1 MVNLGLDFGSTYTMV
16 SIFENGEPKTVQPNN
31 LTFNYPSIV
40 CYDEGKKKYFFGTSA
55 REKLGKRGVVG
66 FRGFKML
73 LNHQM
78 SEEKLRE
85 RNYTGENTP
94 EHITELFLHYVISN
108 TLKKL
113 NEDKVDLL
121 VIGAPECWFQSLQ
134 TIDARGTL
142 RDICL
147 GFSDIVCR
155 VELRS
160 EPTDAAAFC
169 VWNYEKKN
177 GQNFDGSIL
186 VVDYGGGTLDT
197 ALVSVAHTGD
207 KIQIKP
213 EMLSGIGENK
223 DKEIGR
229 AGIAYQEAVVR
240 KAVSQA
246 LEISEAEVEANADFD
261 KAVKSFEDVLV
272 SDSDFV
278 DEIFED
284 YAAVPDQLG
293 EESFTTVLFEGEEIP
308 IDFGQMK
315 AAYNETIYDSLQ
327 RVLDESTAE
336 LSPDAQPYIATVG
349 GFCNFYLVREQIGNY
364 FDMGGVNARVKTLF
378 HKEEDREKAIAY
390 GACLLANKVM
400 EVCNVASFGI
410 GMYIKYSDRDEV
422 FMRYAIN
429 FGQEYT
435 PDKIYFARDKWGMV
449 APMMLTEADTFLL
462 NFHKNPD
469 YGFPARPK
477 AKFAAALNK
486 AQHDNIVVVGFSIDA
501 AERIKVHI
509 FNYDFDVT
517 SEQYGDTIP
526 PVATIALSTFKG
538 SFDNLKVPTK
548 E

>member
-31 LTFNYPSIV
+31 LTFNYPAIV

-213 EMLSGIGENK
+213 EMLRLSKFPRRRWKPTPILTRRS
-223 DKEIGR
+223 R
-229 AGIAYQEAVVR
+229 ALRTCLFPTPISLTKSLRITRRCPISSARRALPRCCLRER
-240 KAVSQA
+240 KFP
-246 LEISEAEVEANADFD
+246 L
-261 KAVKSFEDVLV
+261 
-272 SDSDFV
+272 
-278 DEIFED
+278 
-284 YAAVPDQLG
+284 
-293 EESFTTVLFEGEEIP
+293 T
-308 IDFGQMK
+308 
-315 AAYNETIYDSLQ
+315 
-327 RVLDESTAE
+327 
-336 LSPDAQPYIATVG
+336 
-349 GFCNFYLVREQIGNY
+349 
-364 FDMGGVNARVKTLF
+364 
-378 HKEEDREKAIAY
+378 
-390 GACLLANKVM
+390 
-400 EVCNVASFGI
+400 
-410 GMYIKYSDRDEV
+410 SDR
-422 FMRYAIN
+422 
-429 FGQEYT
+429 
-435 PDKIYFARDKWGMV
+435 
-449 APMMLTEADTFLL
+449 
-462 NFHKNPD
+462 
-469 YGFPARPK
+469 
-477 AKFAAALNK
+477 
-486 AQHDNIVVVGFSIDA
+486 
-501 AERIKVHI
+501 
-509 FNYDFDVT
+509 
-517 SEQYGDTIP
+517 
-526 PVATIALSTFKG
+526 
-538 SFDNLKVPTK
+538 
-548 E
+548 

>member
-246 LEISEAEVEANADFD
+246 LEISEAEVETNADFD

-315 AAYNETIYDSLQ
+315 AAYNETIYDSLK

>member
-246 LEISEAEVEANADFD
+246 LEISEAEVETNADFD

-336 LSPDAQPYIATVG
+336 LSPDAQPYFATVG
-349 GFCNFYLVREQIGNY
+349 GFCNFYLVR
-364 FDMGGVNARVKTLF
+364 
-378 HKEEDREKAIAY
+378 
-390 GACLLANKVM
+390 
-400 EVCNVASFGI
+400 
-410 GMYIKYSDRDEV
+410 
-422 FMRYAIN
+422 
-429 FGQEYT
+429 
-435 PDKIYFARDKWGMV
+435 
-449 APMMLTEADTFLL
+449 
-462 NFHKNPD
+462 
-469 YGFPARPK
+469 
-477 AKFAAALNK
+477 
-486 AQHDNIVVVGFSIDA
+486 
-501 AERIKVHI
+501 
-509 FNYDFDVT
+509 
-517 SEQYGDTIP
+517 
-526 PVATIALSTFKG
+526 
-538 SFDNLKVPTK
+538 
-548 E
+548 

>member
-1 MVNLGLDFGSTYTMV
+1 M
-16 SIFENGEPKTVQPNN
+16 
-31 LTFNYPSIV
+31 

-246 LEISEAEVEANADFD
+246 LEISEAEVETNADFD

>member
-134 TIDARGTL
+134 TIDARGTM

-246 LEISEAEVEANADFD
+246 LEISEAEVETNADFD

>member
-246 LEISEAEVEANADFD
+246 LEISEAEVETNADFD

>member
-246 LEISEAEVEANADFD
+246 LEISEAEVETNADFD

-390 GACLLANKVM
+390 GACLLANKVID
-400 EVCNVASFGI
+400 VCCVANFGI
-410 GMYIKYSDRDEV
+410 GMYIKYSNRDKV

-429 FGQEYT
+429 YGQEYV
-435 PDKIYFARDKWGMV
+435 PDKIYFARDNDKTI
-449 APMMLTEADTFLL
+449 APMILTEADTFLL
-462 NFHKNPD
+462 NFNKKPE
-469 YGFPARPK
+469 YGFAACPK

-486 AQHDNIVVVGFSIDA
+486 AKHDSIVVVGFSIDA
-501 AERIKVHI
+501 AERINVHI
-509 FNYDFDVT
+509 FNYNYEADD
-517 SEQYGDTIP
+517 EQYGTSIP
-526 PVATIALSTFKG
+526 PVATITLSTFRG
-538 SFDNLKVPTK
+538 SFDNLKIPK
-548 E
+548 RE